1 MKIIPTKLIY
11 GYSTGGLVSQRNNNT
26 QNRVLFTNCI
36 SPPDTINISFK
47 KSSEKPL
54 YISDLREIPDLHCGC
69 CGKTM
74 IKNSKVNH
82 FMEQKIYYPAAI
94 SLKRIKQE
102 HYFNESKASPAEK
115 EAYAFLKTYASI
127 YPKLTISE
135 ILSKRNVKMRRQ
147 QLKPEV
153 SEACEDIRELTKLIA
168 HNSKYMVNEI
178 SKLNPDFHKVEKKV
192 FKELQW
198 LSKKYPNLTFNDILN
213 IPQIYNYHLRN
224 LESKQIAVLN
234 EVSKVANYLDEPTKE
249 KVLKATKIAKKIFKE
264 ESREIFH
271 KRSRVISEYHNILA
285 EESDRIEIQELF
297 EILDYLPNSSTDVD
311 AFMIKG
317 AQKSSNSIVEILIG
331 RQRNTFEHVKPHRRE
346 NDNGPNSIYNY
357 IGLCGKC
364 NAERQREEYDKFIK
378 KHPEMPENE
387 QLQINQI
394 IYYINQGILTGYD
407 DYPPKIAKAL
417 DIESKGNIKINID
430 KLDLKKAKE
439 NRKIRQNI
447 YVENKKNKKQKYE
460 NITI

>member
-11 GYSTGGLVSQRNNNT
+11 GYSTGGLVSQRDNNT

-153 SEACEDIRELTKLIA
+153 SEACEDIRELTKLIE
-168 HNSKYMVNEI
+168 HKSK
-178 SKLNPDFHKVEKKV
+178 
-192 FKELQW
+192 
-198 LSKKYPNLTFNDILN
+198 
-213 IPQIYNYHLRN
+213 
-224 LESKQIAVLN
+224 
-234 EVSKVANYLDEPTKE
+234 
-249 KVLKATKIAKKIFKE
+249 
-264 ESREIFH
+264 
-271 KRSRVISEYHNILA
+271 
-285 EESDRIEIQELF
+285 
-297 EILDYLPNSSTDVD
+297 
-311 AFMIKG
+311 
-317 AQKSSNSIVEILIG
+317 
-331 RQRNTFEHVKPHRRE
+331 
-346 NDNGPNSIYNY
+346 
-357 IGLCGKC
+357 
-364 NAERQREEYDKFIK
+364 
-378 KHPEMPENE
+378 
-387 QLQINQI
+387 
-394 IYYINQGILTGYD
+394 
-407 DYPPKIAKAL
+407 
-417 DIESKGNIKINID
+417 
-430 KLDLKKAKE
+430 
-439 NRKIRQNI
+439 
-447 YVENKKNKKQKYE
+447 
-460 NITI
+460 